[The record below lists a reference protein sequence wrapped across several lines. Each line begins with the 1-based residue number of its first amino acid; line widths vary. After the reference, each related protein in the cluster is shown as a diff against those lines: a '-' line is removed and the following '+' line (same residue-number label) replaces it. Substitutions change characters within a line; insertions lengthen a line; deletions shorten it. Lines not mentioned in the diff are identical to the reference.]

1 MPELA
6 SGGAVA
12 ACDALREALLKP
24 LAGEELS
31 RDEAVALLATPELT
45 AALLATASALRDR
58 AWGRTVTFSPKVFL
72 PVTNLCRDRCTYC
85 TFRKDPD
92 DPDAWTMTPDEI
104 AAWSARGRTLGCK
117 EALMCLGDKPE
128 VAFPAYRA
136 TLAGLGHRTTAEY
149 VYQACAIALDGGLLP
164 HTNAGLL
171 SRDEMARLKEV
182 NVSLGLMLENVSP
195 RLRARGQVHQWAPDK
210 EPALRLRMLREA
222 GELRIPFTTGLLLGI
237 GETLAERVD
246 TLLAIRELH
255 RAYGHVQEVIVQN
268 FRAKPTIPR
277 ADASVPAPPN
287 LSPADHALLLA
298 AGLNDWGGISPLTP
312 DYVNPE
318 APWPHVAALAATCRA
333 AGYTVAEG
341 EALLGAEGDDLVALV
356 RSADTI
362 RAADVGD
369 EVTYVVNRNINFTN
383 VCFVNCQFCAFKRQ
397 RWESDAY
404 THALDIVLGK
414 VEEAIA
420 RGATEVCMQ
429 GGINPDMQPF
439 TYRDML
445 VAIKSRFPEI
455 HVHAF
460 SPMEIM
466 YGARRTNLD
475 YPAYIGML
483 RDRGLGS
490 IPGTAAEILDDE
502 VREIL
507 SHKKV
512 DVRSW
517 VEIITTAHRL
527 GVPTTATVMYGHV
540 ETAGHI
546 ARHIDLLR
554 RIQKET
560 GGFTEFVPLG
570 FIWENTKLY
579 RDGRVTPQPKG
590 LRDLRIYAA
599 SRLMLRGLID
609 NLQTSWVKLGHRLS
623 QLTLLAGCNDFG
635 GTLMEESISREAGA
649 DAGEY
654 TSAEEIEALVRAM
667 GRIPVERTTLYG
679 RAGQPHAGHGAGGW
693 RGRGP
698 VPLGPH
704 PAH

>member
-1 MPELA
+1 MSWFDPWEQIE
-6 SGGAVA
+6 AVA
-12 ACDALREALLKP
+12 LNDEPVERAIARATPPVGAILARA
-24 LAGEELS
+24 LAGEEL
-31 RDEAVALLATPELT
+31 TI
-45 AALLATASALRDR
+45 
-58 AWGRTVTFSPKVFL
+58 
-72 PVTNLCRDRCTYC
+72 
-85 TFRKDPD
+85 D
-92 DPDAWTMTPDEI
+92 D
-104 AAWSARGRTLGCK
+104 S
-117 EALMCLGDKPE
+117 
-128 VAFPAYRA
+128 
-136 TLAGLGHRTTAEY
+136 
-149 VYQACAIALDGGLLP
+149 
-164 HTNAGLL
+164 
-171 SRDEMARLKEV
+171 
-182 NVSLGLMLENVSP
+182 
-195 RLRARGQVHQWAPDK
+195 
-210 EPALRLRMLREA
+210 
-222 GELRIPFTTGLLLGI
+222 
-237 GETLAERVD
+237 
-246 TLLAIRELH
+246 
-255 RAYGHVQEVIVQN
+255 
-268 FRAKPTIPR
+268 
-277 ADASVPAPPN
+277 
-287 LSPADHALLLA
+287 
-298 AGLNDWGGISPLTP
+298 
-312 DYVNPE
+312 
-318 APWPHVAALAATCRA
+318 
-333 AGYTVAEG
+333 
-341 EALLGAEGDDLVALV
+341 EALLGTTGDDLVALV
-356 RSADTI
+356 RAADTV
-362 RAADVGD
+362 READVGD

-397 RWESDAY
+397 RWEEDAY
-404 THALDIVLGK
+404 THGLDVVLGK
-414 VEEAIA
+414 VEEAIG

-429 GGINPDMQPF
+429 GGINPDMAPF
-439 TYRDML
+439 TYRDIL
-445 VAIKSRFPEI
+445 AEIKRRFPAI

-466 YGARRTNLD
+466 YGARRTNLA

-483 RDRGLGS
+483 RDGGLGS
-490 IPGTAAEILDDE
+490 SPGTAAEILDDE

-512 DVRSW
+512 DVRTW

-540 ETAGHI
+540 ETAGHV

-579 RDGRVTPQPKG
+579 HDGVVTPQPKG

-654 TSAEEIEALVRAM
+654 TSVEEIEALVRAM

-693 RGRGP
+693 RGRG
-698 VPLGPH
+698 
-704 PAH
+704 